1 MRRRSILCGSRRE
14 DRTGG
19 FFTLR
24 TRSSLSLVAL
34 LLTALAAASLLLAR
48 GPSCG
53 HDFDFHLVSWLEVA
67 RAWHSGLFYPHWAS
81 SANFGAGEPRF
92 IFYPPASWI
101 FGAILGSIAGWHAAP
116 WLFTAI
122 CLFCAGLGMRYFARD
137 WLPPAAATAAACF
150 YIANPYMLFIAY
162 ERTAYGELMAA
173 ALIPL
178 LLCFAVRPS
187 PPIAAL
193 AATIAGI
200 WLMNAPSGVMAC
212 YALLWIALLR
222 LASERSWR
230 APLHLAASTAIGL
243 ALAAFY
249 LVPAAYQ
256 ERWVEIARAIG
267 PDMRFQDS
275 FLFHRTGEAFHDAVL
290 HTASI
295 LACILLAFALASIL
309 LWRDALR
316 SRSLLWLASLASLI
330 LLLLVP
336 VSTPLWRIAPQLAY
350 MQFPW
355 RWLLVLAPVAALFVA
370 GSVACRA
377 RAPWLVAAAAILCAA
392 SIAACTRPFHQYC
405 DDEDTVSAQLA
416 LMHDGTGQEGTDEY
430 TPHGDDNAEV
440 DQDIPEV
447 RVLVSPGAEE
457 PDSGK
462 VQNPEYQPDRNAERN
477 ATITVTQWVSE
488 RYSIALN
495 TPAPGYAVFRLM
507 DYPAWTVRRDG
518 AIVTQRPR
526 RDDGLL
532 TIPVPQGHSEIDI
545 RWRTTLDIWIGRAL
559 SLLGLCAI
567 GFVWYRDR
575 RAHVRLTT

>member
-1 MRRRSILCGSRRE
+1 VTVSSSAFS
-14 DRTGG
+14 TW
-19 FFTLR
+19 R
-24 TRSSLSLVAL
+24 TRSSLSVAAL
-34 LLTALAAASLLLAR
+34 LLTTLAATSLLLVR

-92 IFYPPASWI
+92 VFYPPASWML
-101 FGAILGSIAGWHAAP
+101 GAALGMINWHAAP

-122 CLFCAGLGMRYFARD
+122 CLFCAGLAMRRLAQD
-137 WLPPAAATAAACF
+137 WLPPIAATAAGCV
-150 YIANPYMLFIAY
+150 YIANPYLLFVAY

-178 LLCFAVRPS
+178 LLCFALRPQ

-212 YALLWIALLR
+212 YALLWMALLR
-222 LASERSWR
+222 LISERSWR
-230 APLHLAASTAIGL
+230 VTLRIAVATATGL
-243 ALAAFY
+243 LLAAFY
-249 LVPAAYQ
+249 LIPAAYQ

-275 FLFHRTGEAFHDAVL
+275 FLFHHTGEPFHDAVL
-290 HTASI
+290 HTASV

-316 SRSLLWLASLASLI
+316 SRPLLWLASFVPLI

-336 VSTPLWRIAPQLAY
+336 ISAPLWRHAPQLAY

-355 RWLLVLAPVAALFVA
+355 RWLLVLAPIVTLFVA
-370 GSVACRA
+370 GSIAQRMQTAWLIAAVA
-377 RAPWLVAAAAILCAA
+377 VLCAA
-392 SIAACTRPFHQYC
+392 SIAVGARHFHQYC
-405 DDEDTVSAQLA
+405 DEEDNVSSQVA
-416 LMHDGTGQEGTDEY
+416 LMHAGDGQEGTDEY
-430 TPHGDDNAEV
+430 TPRDDDNAEV
-440 DQDIPEV
+440 EQDMPQV
-447 RVLVSPGAEE
+447 RVLVDPGAEE

-462 VQNPEYQPDRNAERN
+462 VQNPEYQPDPAAERH
-477 ATITVTQWVSE
+477 ATITVTDWSPEHRAV
-488 RYSIALN
+488 LLD

-507 DYPAWTVRRDG
+507 DYPAWTIRRNGID
-518 AIVTQRPR
+518 VTQRPR

-532 TIPVPQGHSEIDI
+532 TIPVPQGRSQIAI
-545 RWRTTLDIWIGRAL
+545 RWRTTGDIWVGRAL
-559 SLLGLCAI
+559 SLVGLCVF
-567 GFVWYRDR
+567 GFVWYRER
-575 RAHVRLTT
+575 TRAVPMP

>member
-1 MRRRSILCGSRRE
+1 MLG
-14 DRTGG
+14 
-19 FFTLR
+19 
-24 TRSSLSLVAL
+24 AL
-34 LLTALAAASLLLAR
+34 
-48 GPSCG
+48 
-53 HDFDFHLVSWLEVA
+53 
-67 RAWHSGLFYPHWAS
+67 
-81 SANFGAGEPRF
+81 
-92 IFYPPASWI
+92 
-101 FGAILGSIAGWHAAP
+101 LGSIFGWHAAP
-116 WLFTAI
+116 WLFTAV
-122 CLFCAGLGMRYFARD
+122 CLFCAGLAMRSFAGR
-137 WLPPAAATAAACF
+137 WLSPAVASAAACL
-150 YIANPYMLFIAY
+150 YIANPYLLFVAY
-162 ERTAYGELMAA
+162 ERTACGELMAA

-193 AATIAGI
+193 AATIAGV

-222 LASERSWR
+222 LASERSFR
-230 APLHLAASTAIGL
+230 SSLRLASATAIGL
-243 ALAAFY
+243 GLAGFY

-275 FLFHRTGEAFHDAVL
+275 FLFHHSGEGFHDAVL

-309 LWRDALR
+309 LWRDAWR
-316 SRSLLWLASLASLI
+316 SRPLLWLASLAALV

-336 VSTPLWRIAPQLAY
+336 MSAPLWRHAPQLAY

-370 GSVACRA
+370 GSLAQRA
-377 RAPWLVAAAAILCAA
+377 RTPWLVTAVVALCVA
-392 SIAACTRPFHQYC
+392 SIVACTRPFHQYC
-405 DDEDTVSAQLA
+405 DDQDNVSAQLA

-430 TPHGDDNAEV
+430 TPRDDDNAEV

-447 RVLVSPGAEE
+447 RVLVTPGAEE

-462 VQNPEYQPDRNAERN
+462 VQNPEYEPDPNAERH
-477 ATITVTQWVSE
+477 ATITVTQWLSE
-488 RYSIALN
+488 RHLIVLD
-495 TPAPGYAVFRLM
+495 TPAPGYAVVRLM
-507 DYPAWTVRRDG
+507 DYPAWTVRRNG

-532 TIPVPQGHSEIDI
+532 TIPVPPGRSQIDI
-545 RWRTTLDIWIGRAL
+545 RWHTTPDIWIGRAL
-559 SLLGLCAI
+559 SLLGLCI
-567 GFVWYRDR
+567 FGLVWHRER
-575 RAHVRLTT
+575 RTHAMLKT

>member
-1 MRRRSILCGSRRE
+1 VTN
-14 DRTGG
+14 RTGR
-19 FFTLR
+19 FFEWR
-24 TRSSLSLVAL
+24 TRSSLSLAAL
-34 LLTALAAASLLLAR
+34 LLTTLAATSLLIVR

-53 HDFDFHLVSWLEVA
+53 HDFDFHFVSWLEVA

-92 IFYPPASWI
+92 IFYPPASWLL
-101 FGAILGSIAGWHAAP
+101 GAALGSIAGWHAAP

-122 CLFCAGLGMRYFARD
+122 CLFCAGLGMRHFAQH
-137 WLPPAAATAAACF
+137 WLTPAASTAAAGL
-150 YIANPYMLFIAY
+150 YIANPYMLFVAY
-162 ERTAYGELMAA
+162 ERSAYGELMAA

-222 LASERSWR
+222 LGSERSFR
-230 APLHLAASTAIGL
+230 CSLRLAAATAIGL
-243 ALAAFY
+243 MLAGFY

-275 FLFHRTGEAFHDAVL
+275 FLFHHTGEAFHDAVL

-309 LWRDALR
+309 LWRGALR
-316 SRSLLWLASLASLI
+316 SRPLLWLASLASLI

-336 VSTPLWRIAPQLAY
+336 ISATLWRNAPQLAY

-370 GSVACRA
+370 GSMACRA
-377 RAPWLVAAAAILCAA
+377 RTPWLISATAILCVA
-392 SIAACTRPFHQYC
+392 SIAACTRPFHQFC
-405 DDEDTVSAQLA
+405 DDQDNVSAQLA
-416 LMHDGTGQEGTDEY
+416 LMHDGDGQEGTDEY
-430 TPHGDDNAEV
+430 TPHDDDNAEV
-440 DQDIPEV
+440 DQDMPEV

-462 VQNPEYQPDRNAERN
+462 VQNPEYQPDPNAERQ
-477 ATITVTQWVSE
+477 ATITVTQWLPE
-488 RYSIALN
+488 RRAVVLN
-495 TPAPGYAVFRLM
+495 IPAAGYAVFRLM
-507 DYPAWTVRRDG
+507 DYPAWTIRRDG
-518 AIVTQRPR
+518 TIITQRSR

-532 TIPVPQGHSEIDI
+532 TIPVPQGRSAIDI
-545 RWRTTLDIWIGRAL
+545 HWRTTADIWIGRAL
-559 SLLGLCAI
+559 SLLGLCVF
-567 GFVWYRDR
+567 GLVWYRER
-575 RAHVRLTT
+575 HTQPILTT